1 MTVIDYVTG
10 LEAGLAALAL
20 AIRGN
25 MLKPEAR
32 GWVNSQTASLTI
44 MGLSI
49 VFAVVA
55 IDVFRRGGAS
65 MREAVAYSGVA
76 MGSVGM
82 LIHLARQHRG
92 PETSR

>member
-1 MTVIDYVTG
+1 MTALDYATA

-25 MLKPEAR
+25 MLKPEAK
-32 GWVNSQTASLTI
+32 GWVNSQTASLSL

-55 IDVFRRGGAS
+55 IDVWRRGGAS
-65 MREAVAYSGVA
+65 MREAVAYSAIA
-76 MGSVGM
+76 MASVGM

-92 PETSR
+92 PETR